1 MSALTLFGIF
11 IVFSILFYVII
22 QILNLFDIT
31 IRSLYMYIMFF
42 GFIFM
47 SMLVLQTNI
56 PEV

>member
-31 IRSLYMYIMFF
+31 ISSLYMYIMFF